1 MGGTSWKLVRLFGIR
16 IGVHGSWFLILF
28 LFIFWLQEPV
38 RDSLTGTDT
47 HAYAVTV
54 GMAAA
59 FFGSIVVHE
68 VGHALAARRA
78 GIEVT
83 GIDLFFFGGMMRM
96 NRDTETPGQELGVA
110 AAGPAVTLLIALGA
124 AAGALS
130 VSDFET
136 ARDAAA
142 FSTDGPVSAATLMLS
157 WLAVVNGGLFA
168 FNLIPAYPLDG
179 GRIARALAWRVSGDR
194 DSGTRF
200 AAAIGQGFSWLL
212 IAGGLA
218 WAAAGELVNG
228 IWTVALGWLIGQAAR
243 AAVAQT
249 RFSERLRGVTV
260 ADLMDDEPVAIPAT
274 LHAARAFEEFF
285 LRYGYEWFAV
295 TEGDGRLV
303 GAAHRPA
310 VEHAVDKEGGTM
322 PMRELVSRE
331 GADEG
336 RIRDTATLEMLL
348 GSQALRKLGA
358 LMAVDESGRL
368 RGVVTLDQVTRA
380 LQSKLSPTSGP
391 A

>member
-1 MGGTSWKLVRLFGIR
+1 MMGGHSYKLARLFGIR
-16 IGVHGSWFLILF
+16 IGVHASWFLILF

-38 RDSLTGTDT
+38 RDSLRGDETG
-47 HAYAVTV
+47 AYAVTV
-54 GMAAA
+54 GMAMA

-68 VGHALAARRA
+68 IGHALAARHA

-96 NRDTETPGQELGVA
+96 SRDTETPGQEFRVA
-110 AAGPAVTLLIALGA
+110 AAGPAVTLLVTL
-124 AAGALS
+124 AAGAGALALS
-130 VSDFET
+130 DLDT
-136 ARDAAA
+136 AVDAAQ
-142 FSTDGPVSAATLMLS
+142 FSTPEKVGAGTLLLS
-157 WLAVVNGGLFA
+157 WLAVVNAGLFA

-179 GRIARALAWRVSGDR
+179 GRIARAAAWRVSGDR
-194 DSGTRF
+194 DRGTRF

-212 IAGGLA
+212 IAGGIA
-218 WAAAGELVNG
+218 WAASGEVFNG
-228 IWTVALGWLIGQAAR
+228 VWTMALGWLIGQAAR

-260 ADLMDDEPVAIPAT
+260 ADLMDDEPVTIPAT
-274 LHAARAFEEFF
+274 LYAARAFEEFF

-310 VEHAVDKEGGTM
+310 VEHAVEKEGGSM
-322 PMRELVSRE
+322 PMRELVPRDS
-331 GADEG
+331 ADEG

-348 GSQALRKLGA
+348 GSQALRRQGA
-358 LMAVDESGRL
+358 LMAVDENGRL
-368 RGVVTLDQVTRA
+368 KGVVTLEQVTRA
-380 LQSKLSPTSGP
+380 LQNKLAPQ